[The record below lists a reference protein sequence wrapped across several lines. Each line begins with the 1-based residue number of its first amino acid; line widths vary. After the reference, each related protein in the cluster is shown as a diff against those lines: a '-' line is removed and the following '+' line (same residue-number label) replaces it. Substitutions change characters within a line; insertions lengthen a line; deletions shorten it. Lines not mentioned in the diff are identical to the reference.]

1 VPQSITIAAFVFGAV
16 LLLIALLGGGFKI
29 FGAEVSGSAGKAG
42 RTVAGLA
49 GLVLVCIGL
58 FGSFGNSENH
68 PSSDRQQ
75 ESPPISDASKPTSSG
90 SDEPATSK
98 TAAPD
103 HATPATTA
111 PVPSSPVEQNAN
123 INGFWRDNR
132 GTTYQVSQRGTA
144 YSFRASGANFI
155 TDGTG
160 TVRGR
165 VLESDYQTQYADGS
179 RSSGHCTGTV
189 SADDGQ
195 VHSTCFDS
203 VYGRSESIA
212 VR

>member
-1 VPQSITIAAFVFGAV
+1 MPQSITIAAFVFGAV

-75 ESPPISDASKPTSSG
+75 ASPSG

-123 INGFWRDNR
+123 INGVWRDNL
-132 GTTYQVSQRGTA
+132 GTAYQVSQGRTA
-144 YSFRASGANFI
+144 STYSFSARGANFAS
-155 TDGTG
+155 TGSG

-179 RSSGHCTGTV
+179 LSSGHCTGTV
-189 SADDGQ
+189 SADDRE
-195 VHSTCFDS
+195 VHSTCFDL
-203 VYGRSESIA
+203 VYGRSESVA

>member
-1 VPQSITIAAFVFGAV
+1 MPQSITIAAFVFGAV
-16 LLLIALLGGGFKI
+16 LLLIALLGGSFKI

-68 PSSDRQQ
+68 PSDPQQ
-75 ESPPISDASKPTSSG
+75 ASPPTSDASKPTSS
-90 SDEPATSK
+90 
-98 TAAPD
+98 D
-103 HATPATTA
+103 HATPNTTV
-111 PVPSSPVEQNAN
+111 PVPSSRVEQNAN
-123 INGFWRDNR
+123 INGVWRDNL
-132 GTTYQVSQRGTA
+132 GTAYQVSQRGTGFFLYA
-144 YSFRASGANFI
+144 RGANF
-155 TDGTG
+155 TSDGRG
-160 TVRGR
+160 TVQGR
-165 VLESDYQTQYADGS
+165 VLEFDYQTQYADGS